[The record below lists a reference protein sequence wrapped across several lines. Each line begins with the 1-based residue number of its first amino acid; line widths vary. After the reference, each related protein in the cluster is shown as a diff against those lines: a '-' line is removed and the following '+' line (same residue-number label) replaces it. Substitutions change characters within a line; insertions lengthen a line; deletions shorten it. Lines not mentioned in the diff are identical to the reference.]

1 MAFLYEKYNTLSEY
15 GAIDKNLPR
24 YLIDNLRPRFALRP
38 YQIEAFARFIYFW
51 EHDESSEKQPR
62 PYHLLYNMATGSG
75 KTNIMAGLVLYMYQ
89 QGYRDFLFFVNSNA
103 VIEKTRDIFLNER
116 SAKYVFNER
125 ITFDSREVKVK
136 EVETFDESDPDNINI
151 KFTTIQQLH
160 IDLENPKENSLCY
173 DDFTDR
179 KIVMLADE
187 ADNFNVATRNQ
198 NTLDGNWENTI
209 RRIHEMNYGNVLLE
223 FTATMD
229 LDTPEIRQKYENKT
243 IFKYDLKEFRVDG
256 YSKEI
261 EIMKSRSEQ
270 RFRVYQALILNLYR
284 QVLAAEYGINLKPV
298 ILFKAKRTIA
308 ESERNMASFHKWIE
322 ELTAENIDLL
332 RDATE
337 IDEVVKRA
345 FAYFDK
351 KQIHSPEIVLRTKS
365 NFRQENC
372 ISANN
377 DAEKE
382 RNQMLLNSLEDENN
396 PIRAVFAVNKLD
408 RGWDVLN
415 LFDIVRMYDER
426 NEERGGRIGNTTRA
440 EAQLIGRGARYF
452 PFRIEDG
459 QDLFTRKYDNDR
471 SNNLR
476 ILETLYYH
484 TIDESRYIA
493 EIKKAL
499 AEQGSIDPT
508 SVTKTLELK
517 LEFKET
523 DFYKNAKV
531 VFNTKKPKD
540 YQSVKSLADLSVRK
554 TNYRHLLTTMA
565 SSVVGVFGEQ
575 ENGKELK
582 IVEKDVP
589 LSVIPYHIIRYA
601 LTTNPFY
608 RFNNIRRYCP
618 NLKSSKEFVEDNAYL
633 GVLEIT
639 FKGTRERLEAMNHY
653 DYLLGV
659 QGLLSQ
665 IEKEIKANNVEYE
678 GSDFFCKPIRD
689 VFKTKPVTF
698 PKDEA
703 REEGQIDM
711 LREEHW
717 YAYNANY
724 GTSEERAFIEMFA
737 RRYSSFQKKYD
748 DIYVIRNEKVVKIVD
763 AKGRVFEP
771 DFLLFARQ
779 REEEHLMFQIFI
791 EPKGNHLKGKDK
803 WKEEYLEKM
812 RKERRTM
819 SIDTDKYLIT
829 GVPFY
834 NLSNENEFI
843 SSLEGVLNIESK

>member
-1 MAFLYEKYNTLSEY
+1 MAFLYEKYNTLSEF

-38 YQIEAFARFIYFW
+38 YQIEAFSRFIYFW
-51 EHDESSEKQPR
+51 ERDETSEKQSR

-75 KTNIMAGLVLYMYQ
+75 KTNIMAGLVLYMYH
-89 QGYRDFLFFVNSNA
+89 QGYRDFLFFVHSNA
-103 VIEKTRDIFLNER
+103 VIEKTRDNFLNER

-187 ADNFNVATRNQ
+187 ADNFNVATRSQ
-198 NTLDGNWENTI
+198 NTFDGNWENTI
-209 RRIHEMNYGNVLLE
+209 RRIHEMNCGNVLLE

-298 ILFKAKRTIA
+298 ILIKAKRTIP
-308 ESERNMASFHKWIE
+308 ESERNMALFCKWIE
-322 ELTAENIDLL
+322 ELSAEDIDQL

-351 KQIHSPEIVLRTKS
+351 KQISSPEIVLRTKS

-372 ISANN
+372 LSANN
-377 DAEKE
+377 EKEQE

-426 NEERGGRIGNTTRA
+426 NEERDGRIGKTTRA

-452 PFRIEDG
+452 PFRIEEG

-471 SNNLR
+471 SNDLR

-554 TNYRHLLTTMA
+554 TNYRHQLTSMS

-575 ENGKELK
+575 GNEKEPK
-582 IVEKDVP
+582 VIEKDVS
-589 LSVIPYHIIRYA
+589 LNDIPYHIIRYA

-608 RFNNIRRYCP
+608 RFNNIRHYCP
-618 NLKSSKEFVEDNAYL
+618 NLKSSNEFVEDNAYL
-633 GVLEIT
+633 GGLEIT
-639 FKGTRERLEAMNHY
+639 FKGTQERLESITHH

-665 IEKEIKANNVEYE
+665 IEKEIKANSVEYE
-678 GSDFFCKPIRD
+678 GSEFFYKPIHE
-689 VFKTKPVTF
+689 VFGTKDITF

-812 RKERRTM
+812 RKERRTF
-819 SIDTDKYLIT
+819 SIDTDNYLIT

-843 SSLEGVLNIESK
+843 SSLEGVLN

>member
-1 MAFLYEKYNTLSEY
+1 MVFLYEKYNTLSEF

-38 YQIEAFARFIYFW
+38 YQIEAFSRFIYFW
-51 EHDESSEKQPR
+51 ERDETSEKQSR

-103 VIEKTRDIFLNER
+103 VIEKTRDNFLNER

-151 KFTTIQQLH
+151 KFTTINRLH
-160 IDLENPKENSLCY
+160 SDLENPKENSLCY

-187 ADNFNVATRNQ
+187 ADNFNVATRSQ

-209 RRIHEMNYGNVLLE
+209 RRIHEMNCGNVLLE

-298 ILFKAKRTIA
+298 ILFKAKRTID
-308 ESERNMASFHKWIE
+308 ESKRNMALFCKWIE
-322 ELTAENIDLL
+322 ELTAEDIDLL
-332 RDATE
+332 RDASE
-337 IDEVVKRA
+337 VNEVVKRA

-351 KQIHSPEIVLRTKS
+351 RQISSPEIVLRTKS

-426 NEERGGRIGNTTRA
+426 NEERDGRIGKTTRA

-452 PFRIEDG
+452 PFKIEEG

-471 SNNLR
+471 SNDLR

-493 EIKKAL
+493 EIKKVWPNKAL
-499 AEQGSIDPT
+499 LTQ
-508 SVTKTLELK
+508 
-517 LEFKET
+517 
-523 DFYKNAKV
+523 
-531 VFNTKKPKD
+531 
-540 YQSVKSLADLSVRK
+540 
-554 TNYRHLLTTMA
+554 HLL
-565 SSVVGVFGEQ
+565 
-575 ENGKELK
+575 
-582 IVEKDVP
+582 P
-589 LSVIPYHIIRYA
+589 
-601 LTTNPFY
+601 
-608 RFNNIRRYCP
+608 RR
-618 NLKSSKEFVEDNAYL
+618 
-633 GVLEIT
+633 
-639 FKGTRERLEAMNHY
+639 
-653 DYLLGV
+653 
-659 QGLLSQ
+659 
-665 IEKEIKANNVEYE
+665 
-678 GSDFFCKPIRD
+678 
-689 VFKTKPVTF
+689 
-698 PKDEA
+698 
-703 REEGQIDM
+703 
-711 LREEHW
+711 
-717 YAYNANY
+717 
-724 GTSEERAFIEMFA
+724 
-737 RRYSSFQKKYD
+737 
-748 DIYVIRNEKVVKIVD
+748 
-763 AKGRVFEP
+763 
-771 DFLLFARQ
+771 
-779 REEEHLMFQIFI
+779 
-791 EPKGNHLKGKDK
+791 
-803 WKEEYLEKM
+803 
-812 RKERRTM
+812 
-819 SIDTDKYLIT
+819 
-829 GVPFY
+829 
-834 NLSNENEFI
+834 SN
-843 SSLEGVLNIESK
+843 